1 MKTVFFKIA
10 MPVIAVL
17 MAVGGSL
24 AGRASEK
31 SVLTVTNGYIINSF
45 PYCINPI
52 ACSDTGLQFC
62 SAFIGGQVYRLYG
75 KFFAGD
81 TDCIK
86 VVYRP

>member
-31 SVLTVTNGYIINSF
+31 SVLTATNGYIPNSN
-45 PYCINPI
+45 PCINPI
-52 ACSDTGLQFC
+52 LCSDVGGPFC
-62 SAFIGGQVYRLYG
+62 SVTVGSQTYRLYG
-75 KFFAGD
+75 KLFPAD
-81 TDCIK
+81 TQCLK